1 MSFLL
6 NSNMYSHSDLAKQI
20 VPKIKERDNRK
31 ICLWLNMVPTCWRRQ
46 KKRKLL
52 DFALIFTIYLLCNI
66 LTVDFTI
73 FLPRDN
79 MTKINQLE
87 SSRPEV
93 FYKKGVLKNFTKFPG
108 KHLSQIPRPA
118 TLLKKRLWHR
128 RFIGNFYGIYTRS
141 YLIHWCGKLSVYQ
154 LLQGFT

>member
-6 NSNMYSHSDLAKQI
+6 NSNMYSHTDLAKQI

-93 FYKKGVLKNFTKFPG
+93 FYKKGVLKNFTKFT
-108 KHLSQIPRPA
+108 RPA
-118 TLLKKRLWHR
+118 TLFKKRLWHR
-128 RFIGNFYGIYTRS
+128 CFPVKFAKFLRTTFFIEH
-141 YLIHWCGKLSVYQ
+141 LWWLLLSIFRVIALTLLQ
-154 LLQGFT
+154 LL